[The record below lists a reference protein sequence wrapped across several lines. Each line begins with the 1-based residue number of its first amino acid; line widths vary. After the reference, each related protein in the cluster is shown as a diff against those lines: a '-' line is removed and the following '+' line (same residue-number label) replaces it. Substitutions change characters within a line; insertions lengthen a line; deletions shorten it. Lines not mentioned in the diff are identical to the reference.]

1 MEQTTSIDMKEI
13 PSVLTQVSAPALV
26 SLIVSKELDNL
37 RVTRKLAGEAFLNT
51 SSDIAI
57 IHPDGTESVDDL
69 ITCLVG
75 DEKKPTGVKVLLIDT
90 GYGTEDPV
98 KSLPSLTV
106 AQLGLLA
113 WTHGVLVVFLT
124 ETVTAAT
131 EQDSHI
137 IAEAI
142 PEEDGKYLLTVSKNR
157 TGATGIYPF
166 SL

>member
-1 MEQTTSIDMKEI
+1 MEQTTSIDIKEI
-13 PSVLTQVSAPALV
+13 PAVLAGIEAPALV

-37 RVTRKLAGEAFLNT
+37 HATRKLAGEAFLNT
-51 SSDIAI
+51 ASDIAI

-69 ITCLVG
+69 IAGPVG
-75 DEKKPTGVKVLLIDT
+75 DEKTSAGVKVLLIDT
-90 GYGTEDPV
+90 EYGTDAPG
-98 KSLPSLTV
+98 KSLPCLTA

-113 WTHGVLVVFLT
+113 WTHGLLVVFLT
-124 ETVTAAT
+124 ETVNSAT

-142 PEEDGKYLLTVSKNR
+142 PEGDGKYLLTVSKHR